1 MMNIYLVIRKVLI
14 IAYFSFLSMRREKNW
29 ILSILG
35 VPLSFSLS
43 IFFIYDGGFD
53 SYYVSYIIIGS
64 IILGMW
70 SSNVIFTGF
79 ELRKEFAFSTVDYVI
94 LSPTNL
100 WFFIFSKSILYSIMG
115 LFNFCVLIVISVL
128 IEPSCLNELR
138 IFTLLIGILFSIFFL
153 SILGAFLCGLFMILK
168 DYNSLSTILTRL
180 IFIISGVMFPLNYL
194 PREIRFFGYLIPTT
208 WIVNMLRDIS
218 TSDFS
223 FFIFFGY
230 VIIITLLSAIYLILS
245 LRIFSLIENK
255 YQKNKLFE
263 V

>member
-1 MMNIYLVIRKVLI
+1 MINIYGVIRKILAI
-14 IAYFSFLSMRREKNW
+14 TYFSFLSMRREKNW
-29 ILSILG
+29 IISILG

-43 IFFIYDGGFD
+43 ILFIYEGDFS
-53 SYYVSYIIIGS
+53 SYYISYIIIGS

-70 SSNVIFTGF
+70 SANVIFTGF

-100 WFFIFSKSILYSIMG
+100 WFFIFSKSILYSILG
-115 LFNFCVLIVISVL
+115 LINFFILTFISVL
-128 IEPSCLNELR
+128 IEPSCLNDLR
-138 IFTLLIGILFSIFFL
+138 LFPLILGILLSIFFF

-168 DYNSLSTILTRL
+168 DFNSLSTILTRL

-194 PREIRFFGYLIPTT
+194 PREIRFFGYLVPTT

-218 TSDFS
+218 TNSFS
-223 FFIFFGY
+223 FILFFQY
-230 VIIITLLSAIYLILS
+230 VIIITLLSGVYLFLS
-245 LRIFSLIENK
+245 LRIFSLIENR